1 MTQSDSRPAWFSFK
15 PILAG
20 ASFSDRALACLGAFF
35 GIAAA
40 TMAGLGVQQYV
51 TAMPYLFASIGAS
64 AVLVFAIPASP
75 LAQPWPV
82 IGGNIVSAL
91 VGVVAARHI
100 GNIYIAGPVAV
111 GAAILAMSLLRCLHA
126 PGGGTALI
134 PVVGGPAIASLGYS
148 FAFAVVAINAIAL
161 VVVGLLFHRFTQHS
175 YPHRV
180 QAATAPVGLLR
191 EDIDRAVSEA
201 HETFDIDPADLEALL
216 MKAETFAQLRRGQ

>member
-1 MTQSDSRPAWFSFK
+1 MSQADSRPAWFSFK

-20 ASFSDRALACLGAFF
+20 ASFGDRALACLGAFL

-40 TMAGLGVQQYV
+40 TTAGLGVQQYV
-51 TAMPYLFASIGAS
+51 AAMPYLFASIGAS

-91 VGVVAARHI
+91 VGVAAARHI
-100 GNIYIAGPVAV
+100 GNVYVTGPVAV

-134 PVVGGPAIASLGYS
+134 PVIGGPAIASLGYS
-148 FAFAVVAINAIAL
+148 FAVAVVAVNAIAL
-161 VVVGLLFHRFTQHS
+161 VLVGLLFHRFTQHS
-175 YPHRV
+175 YPHRA
-180 QAATAPVGLLR
+180 QAGAAPVGLLR
-191 EDIDRAVSEA
+191 EDINRAVAEA

-216 MKAETFAQLRRGQ
+216 MKAEAYAERRRSK

>member
-1 MTQSDSRPAWFSFK
+1 MNQADSRPALFSFK

-20 ASFSDRALACLGAFF
+20 ASLGDRTIACLGAFL

-40 TMAGLGVQQYV
+40 TTAGLGAQQYV
-51 TAMPYLFASIGAS
+51 AAMPYLFASIGAS

-100 GNIYIAGPVAV
+100 GNVYIAGPVAV
-111 GAAILAMSLLRCLHA
+111 GAAILAMSPLRCLHA

-134 PVVGGPAIASLGYS
+134 PVIGGPAIASLGYS

-161 VVVGLLFHRFTQHS
+161 VLVGLLFHRFTRHS
-175 YPHRV
+175 YPHRA
-180 QAATAPVGLLR
+180 QAAAAPVGLLR
-191 EDIDRAVSEA
+191 EDIDRAVAEA
-201 HETFDIDPADLEALL
+201 HETFDINPADLEALL
-216 MKAETFAQLRRGQ
+216 MKAEDFAERRRGK

>member
-20 ASFSDRALACLGAFF
+20 ASFSDRALACLGAFL

-40 TMAGLGVQQYV
+40 TMAGLGAQQYV
-51 TAMPYLFASIGAS
+51 AAMPYLFASIGAS

-91 VGVVAARHI
+91 VGVAAAQHI
-100 GNIYIAGPVAV
+100 GNVYIAGSVAV
-111 GAAILAMSLLRCLHA
+111 GVAIFAMSMLRCLHA

-134 PVVGGPAIASLGYS
+134 PVIGGPAIASLGYS
-148 FAFAVVAINAIAL
+148 FAFIPVAINAVAL
-161 VVVGLLFHRFTQHS
+161 VLIGLLFHRFTQHS
-175 YPHRV
+175 YPHRP
-180 QAATAPVGLLR
+180 QATAAPAGLLR
-191 EDIDRAVSEA
+191 EDIDRAVAGA
-201 HETFDIDPADLEALL
+201 HETFDIAPADLEALL
-216 MKAETFAQLRRGQ
+216 MKAEAFAERRRGQ

>member
-20 ASFSDRALACLGAFF
+20 ASLGDRALACLGAFL

-40 TMAGLGVQQYV
+40 TGAGLGVQQYA
-51 TAMPYLFASIGAS
+51 TAMPYLFASVGAS

-91 VGVVAARHI
+91 VGVAAARHI
-100 GNIYIAGPVAV
+100 GNVYVAGSVAV
-111 GAAILAMSLLRCLHA
+111 GAAIFVMSLLRCLHA

-134 PVVGGPAIASLGYS
+134 PIIGGPAIASLGYS
-148 FAFAVVAINAIAL
+148 FALILVAINAVAL
-161 VVVGLLFHRFTQHS
+161 VLIGLLFHRFTQHS
-175 YPHRV
+175 YPHRA
-180 QAATAPVGLLR
+180 QAPAMPVGLLR
-191 EDIDRAVSEA
+191 EDIDRAVAEA

-216 MKAETFAQLRRGQ
+216 MKAEVFAERRRGK